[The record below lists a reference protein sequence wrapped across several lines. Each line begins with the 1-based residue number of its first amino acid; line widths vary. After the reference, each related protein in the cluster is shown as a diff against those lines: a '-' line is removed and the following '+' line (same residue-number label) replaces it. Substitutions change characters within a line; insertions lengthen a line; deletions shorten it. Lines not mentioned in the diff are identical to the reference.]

1 MSATVFGTPRYGI
14 VDDDTATGLKL
25 ANIRYSYSVEE
36 AGAEDHT
43 GSEFASSYLNDQTE
57 VSADGVVAVKGTGI
71 GLNIADTITLANES
85 DGSLGLNDDS
95 LFTTSDANAGVVI
108 SSLEVSRTN
117 RGFESGSLSG
127 KFKPLVATDSPLV
140 ISS

>member
-25 ANIRYSYSVEE
+25 ANLRYSYSVEE
-36 AGAEDHT
+36 TSAEDNL
-43 GSEFASSYLNDQTE
+43 GCDFADSYFNDKTE

-71 GLNIADTITLANES
+71 GLTLADTITLVNES

-95 LFTTSDANAGVVI
+95 LFTTADANAGVVI

-117 RGFESGSLSG
+117 RGFETGSMTG

-140 ISS
+140 IAS